1 MICAERRPLARGSQQ
16 RSPAKSQSQ
25 TYPSPCLIAVLN
37 SRLIWDN
44 VIRGGDVIDIEAV
57 TESLAIAVQAG
68 VPVLLWGSP
77 GTGKTSVVRA
87 LGDALDWPTEV
98 VIGSIREPADFAGL
112 PVVIDGAVQMAPPL
126 WARRLAASGYG
137 LLFLDELTTAPPAV
151 QAAMLRVVLE
161 RVVGDL
167 ALPDGVRVVAA
178 ANPPEEAADGW
189 QLSAPLTNR
198 LVHLDWPV
206 DAKSVAKGIAM
217 GFSPPRPF
225 DGQEPSDAQ
234 MLAVRAVVGAFLEV
248 RPALTLQVPTVAD
261 QAGRGWPSPRSWE
274 SVARLLATCDAV
286 GASED
291 ARSLL
296 VIGAV
301 GEGAGI
307 EFLSW
312 LANMDLP
319 DPEAVLADPDGFE
332 LPERSDRAFAV
343 LTAVAAVAI
352 AHGDADSWS
361 AAWRVV
367 ARVAKGAPDVAT
379 LAARSLAEARPAGA
393 ELPSGLLQIAPVLRA
408 AGLLSGD
415 GTGS

>member
-1 MICAERRPLARGSQQ
+1 
-16 RSPAKSQSQ
+16 
-25 TYPSPCLIAVLN
+25 
-37 SRLIWDN
+37 
-44 VIRGGDVIDIEAV
+44 
-57 TESLAIAVQAG
+57 

-87 LGDALDWPTEV
+87 LGEALGWPTEV

-126 WARRLAASGYG
+126 WARRLAAAGHG

-167 ALPDGVRVVAA
+167 TLPETVRVVAA

-189 QLSAPLTNR
+189 QLSAPLANR

-217 GFSPPRPF
+217 GFSAPPVF
-225 DGQEPSDAQ
+225 DGRLPTEAQ
-234 MLAVRAVVGAFLEV
+234 TLAVRAAVGAFLEV
-248 RPALTLQVPTVAD
+248 RPALVLQVPQVAE
-261 QAGRGWPSPRSWE
+261 QAGRGWPSPRSWD
-274 SVARLLATCDAV
+274 SVARLLAACDAI
-286 GASED
+286 GATDS
-291 ARSLL
+291 ARMQL

-319 DPEAVLADPDGFE
+319 DPEAVLADPDGFD

-343 LTAVAAVAI
+343 LTAVATVAI
-352 AHGDADSWS
+352 AHGDAASWS

-367 ARVAKGAPDVAT
+367 ARVAANAPDVAT
-379 LAARSLAEARPAGA
+379 LAARALAGARPDGA

-408 AGLLSGD
+408 AGLL
-415 GTGS
+415 TGEAQS

>member
-1 MICAERRPLARGSQQ
+1 MD
-16 RSPAKSQSQ
+16 
-25 TYPSPCLIAVLN
+25 AVA
-37 SRLIWDN
+37 
-44 VIRGGDVIDIEAV
+44 VGEALSV
-57 TESLAIAVQAG
+57 SVQAG

-87 LGDALDWPTEV
+87 LGESLGWPTEI

-112 PVVIDGAVQMAPPL
+112 PVVINGSVEMAPPL

-167 ALPDGVRVVAA
+167 SLPEGVRVVAA

-189 QLSAPLTNR
+189 QLSPPLANR

-206 DAKSVAKGIAM
+206 DAKAVSRGIAM
-217 GFSPPRPF
+217 GFPRPPSF
-225 DGQEPSDAQ
+225 DGRVATATQSVTA
-234 MLAVRAVVGAFLEV
+234 RATVGAFLEV
-248 RPALTLQVPTVAD
+248 RPALVLDVPAVAE

-274 SVARLLATCDAV
+274 AVARLLAACDAV

-291 ARSLL
+291 ARTFL
-296 VIGAV
+296 VLGAV

-343 LTAVAAVAI
+343 LSAVAAVAVGR
-352 AHGDADSWS
+352 GDADSWT

-367 ARVAKGAPDVAT
+367 ERVADRAPDVAA
-379 LAARSLAEARPAGA
+379 LAARTLAGARPAGA
-393 ELPSGLLQIAPVLRA
+393 QLPSGLLKMAPVLRA
-408 AGLLSGD
+408 AGLIGGEGAS
-415 GTGS
+415 